1 MRKKKEKFNKEL
13 LHNDYMSLNQ
23 WYSAIGLEM
32 IKDGNR
38 LGWNIDKGLLELDFD
53 TCLVGD
59 EPCIVIE
66 YSRAP
71 EPNFDMMCM

>member
-1 MRKKKEKFNKEL
+1 
-13 LHNDYMSLNQ
+13 MSLNQ